1 LATQN
6 IRNRINEQ
14 IRGVYEVRLVDAS
27 GKMIGLVSFQEA
39 LKQAYS
45 QNLDLVEMNRNN
57 NPPVCKILDYGKFKY
72 EQSKAQKQARKNQVI
87 QEIKELT
94 LRPVTDMHDL
104 LVKAEHVKEWLA
116 EGDKVQIIVR
126 LKGREKAHPEQATEI
141 IKKLLLSVGPHKVEA
156 QPRAD
161 GKHVI
166 ATIIPATNV
175 GNSQQV
181 RNVAQVSA
189 KA

>member
-1 LATQN
+1 MSQQ
-6 IRNRINEQ
+6 RNRINEQ

-27 GKMIGLVSFQEA
+27 GKMVGLVPFQDA
-39 LKQAYS
+39 LRQAYA
-45 QNLDLVEMNRNN
+45 QGLDLVEMNRNN

-72 EQSKAQKQARKNQVI
+72 DQTKAQKQARKNQVI

-94 LRPVTDMHDL
+94 LRPVTDVHDL
-104 LVKAEHVKEWLA
+104 EVKANHVKEWL
-116 EGDKVQIIVR
+116 EDGDKVQIIVR

-141 IKKLLLSVGPHKVEA
+141 IKKLLLSVGPHKIEA

-166 ATIIPATNV
+166 ATIVPASNA
-175 GNSQQV
+175 GNNQQV
-181 RNVAQVSA
+181 RNTPQVAP